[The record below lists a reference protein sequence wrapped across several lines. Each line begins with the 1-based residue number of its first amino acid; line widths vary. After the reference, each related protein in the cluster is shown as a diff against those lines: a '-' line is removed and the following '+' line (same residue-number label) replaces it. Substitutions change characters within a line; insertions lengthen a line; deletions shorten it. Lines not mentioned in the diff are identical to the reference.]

1 MEEYIDKFSTQDWK
15 IVFLSEEQEL
25 DDFDDEESSNEEID
39 QDEIDELTKE
49 LSELNLGASDDGT
62 SVPND

>member
-1 MEEYIDKFSTQDWK
+1 M
-15 IVFLSEEQEL
+15 FLSEEQEL

-39 QDEIDELTKE
+39 QDEIDELSKE
-49 LSELNLGASDDGT
+49 LSELNLEASEEAT